1 MSHRS
6 LKRPQRRGD
15 RGAEGGAE
23 RQGAVGGAVTAREA
37 AGPLTAETAEVPG
50 CCLS

>member
-6 LKRPQRRGD
+6 RKRPQPLGD
-15 RGAEGGAE
+15 RDAEDGEE

-37 AGPLTAETAEVPG
+37 AGPLTAETAEAPE